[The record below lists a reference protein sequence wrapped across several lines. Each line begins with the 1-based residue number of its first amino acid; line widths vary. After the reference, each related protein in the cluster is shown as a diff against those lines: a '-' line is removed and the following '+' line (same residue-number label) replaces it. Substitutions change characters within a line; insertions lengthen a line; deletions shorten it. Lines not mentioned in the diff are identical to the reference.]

1 MWQPG
6 GSSQGKLYSVLAR
19 KPEKTIFSVGLTPS
33 PHIKLPE
40 ELQAM
45 ERELDSCINGEGR
58 SDAPHSASHQ
68 SPWLQRMALVLDVS
82 T

>member
-1 MWQPG
+1 MAARREQPG
-6 GSSQGKLYSVLAR
+6 KTVECASLETR
-19 KPEKTIFSVGLTPS
+19 KDNFSVGLTPS